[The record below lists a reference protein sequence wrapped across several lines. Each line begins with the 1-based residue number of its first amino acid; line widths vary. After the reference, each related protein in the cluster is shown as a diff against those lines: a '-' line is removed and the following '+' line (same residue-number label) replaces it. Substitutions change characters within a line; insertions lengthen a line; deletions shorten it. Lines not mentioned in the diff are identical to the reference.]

1 MGIFKLKGAKIV
13 GIPGTYGNS
22 GIWEVFFSKELWN
35 NWKTWNLW
43 NMWCFQF

>member
-22 GIWEVFFSKELWN
+22 GIWEFSIFKRVVE
-35 NWKTWNLW
+35 
-43 NMWCFQF
+43 